1 MGEVKRKMKVY
12 FVLLVKSHL
21 QSYPCPL
28 QINFFWNLGFLLGVA
43 IMLQIITGI
52 FLALHYASDPDLNSA
67 YCSVFFLIREV
78 YYGWCLRYFHSSG
91 ASFVFLFLF
100 LHLARAIFYGSYFY
114 NPNTWFSGILLLFF
128 LMAIA
133 FLGYVLP
140 FGQMSFW
147 GATVITNLLSPFPC
161 LIEWICGGYCVHSP
175 TLKRFFLFHFVLP
188 FLLCGFGILHLF
200 YLHFHSSNNPLR
212 NSTNNKIPFF
222 PFIFQKDFFGLI
234 LVLCLYFL
242 QTHFGA
248 SSLSHP
254 DNDLEACA
262 LLTPLHIVPE
272 WYFLCQYAMLKAVP
286 NKNAGFIILLTS
298 IFALFFFGEIRNL
311 TTFTRLMDCNN
322 GFSLS
327 FFFGLFLSFLWIGAQ
342 FPQEKFL
349 SYARILTLDYYFLLM
364 CILFSNLKVIISK
377 WKRKE
382 KRHNYLLLNII
393 LFG

>member
-1 MGEVKRKMKVY
+1 MGNNFFQLR
-12 FVLLVKSHL
+12 FVLLMKSHL

-43 IMLQIITGI
+43 IILQIITGI
-52 FLALHYASDPDLNSA
+52 FLALHYSSDLNSA
-67 YCSVFFLIREV
+67 YFSLFFLIREV
-78 YYGWCLRYFHSSG
+78 YYGWCLRYLHSSG

-100 LHLARAIFYGSYFY
+100 VHLGRAMFYGSYFY

-161 LIEWICGGYCVHSP
+161 LIEWVCGGYCVHSP
-175 TLKRFFLFHFVLP
+175 TLKRFFLFHFVFP
-188 FLLCGFGILHLF
+188 

-212 NSTNNKIPFF
+212 LNTNNKIPFF
-222 PFIFQKDFFGLI
+222 PFIFLKDFFGLI
-234 LVLCLYFL
+234 LILSLYFL
-242 QTHFGA
+242 QTHFGI

-254 DNDLEACA
+254 DNALEACA

-298 IFALFFFGEIRNL
+298 IFALFYFGEIRNL

-322 GFSLS
+322 GISIS
-327 FFFGLFLSFLWIGAQ
+327 FFFLSFLSFLWIGAQ

-349 SYARILTLDYYFLLM
+349 SYARILTLDFYFLIM
-364 CILFSNLKVIISK
+364 CILFSKK
-377 WKRKE
+377 
-382 KRHNYLLLNII
+382 
-393 LFG
+393 